1 MDSESGSC
9 GAGAKQTFKGS
20 FSGTNVQGRLPWIDD
35 RPLSLPRVAPSPSCN
50 FLLHAARR
58 ERVPEQDSNRRD
70 SCCSSR
76 ALCPL
81 LSAKDEKPL
90 LNPNPPAAFERE
102 REPSLWCPDL
112 EHTKTHDTLWLRHQ
126 RTPPFWSA
134 TRTGCNGTRDST
146 MGQFFMEQTKLAKEH
161 ELFHS
166 MKSCLIV
173 LSLQRYV
180 PRQDNRRRLLW
191 SFSNKY
197 SFKKQVF

>member
-1 MDSESGSC
+1 VTV
-9 GAGAKQTFKGS
+9 AVPPA
-20 FSGTNVQGRLPWIDD
+20 
-35 RPLSLPRVAPSPSCN
+35 LSALSYPQKTRNHYLTLILQPH
-50 FLLHAARR
+50 LR
-58 ERVPEQDSNRRD
+58 ER
-70 SCCSSR
+70 
-76 ALCPL
+76 
-81 LSAKDEKPL
+81 
-90 LNPNPPAAFERE
+90 ERE

-112 EHTKTHDTLWLRHQ
+112 EHTKTHDTPWLRHQ

-134 TRTGCNGTRDST
+134 SRTGCNGTRDST

-197 SFKKQVF
+197 SSKQEIVSFLLKAS

>member
-1 MDSESGSC
+1 MEQEQSKPSKAPSLERMYKGGCPGSMTVPYLFL
-9 GAGAKQTFKGS
+9 ALPP
-20 FSGTNVQGRLPWIDD
+20 RLP
-35 RPLSLPRVAPSPSCN
+35 ATFYCTQ
-50 FLLHAARR
+50 RR